1 MKEILLQLRDLPESY
16 CNGEVSLFWGMIAP
30 FLLCVILVIGV
41 NALLQLL

>member
-1 MKEILLQLRDLPESY
+1 MKEILLQLRELPESY
-16 CNGEVSLFWGMIAP
+16 YRGEATLFWGLIAP